1 MRSTVKLGLRLR
13 PIDVVLALFLFSSAT
28 KAELFYT
35 ASSSAVHDGF
45 INTAPTTCPVAQ
57 DGHTSNTFPWT
68 HNPTCVKAVL
78 SNASGEGLGIHQT
91 FCAYTNSNYNN
102 GRGISFVVT
111 PEVAATITS
120 ETFGLGVGGLDGQ
133 VGGEMGMW
141 EVKESKE
148 MGKGLFSRKDIA
160 AIFAGESLIIKTPVL
175 FVSKE
180 LLDTPSTS
188 RKQLVLHKAVEQLP
202 EETRVIVEDLAV
214 SRDGGVEDIVLT
226 NGITV
231 KWPWADEIPA
241 LLAVTPEVAR
251 INHACRPNA
260 LWRFNDYTLAFDV
273 FAIKNIKPGEEIT
286 LSYGFETR
294 SHRRRVKSIEANLG
308 FTCRCPL
315 CRANDTAIEE
325 SNDRLSEIKALKS
338 VLPSDQKDSPQLLGL
353 LPNLISI
360 LEEEDLHTEIPMY
373 EEILAYTWSS
383 FGIEDRAKY
392 WAGRAR
398 RHWAVIA
405 GKESWEQRRCGDLEN
420 DVKAHATWM
429 SWEGD
434 PWEGVGEGHP
444 WDEKEGHDHDHDH
457 DNNHSYKEQQHH
469 D

>member
-1 MRSTVKLGLRLR
+1 MGAAKRPACFSKDSPIFGIMKRGFGATV
-13 PIDVVLALFLFSSAT
+13 VTFLDIS
-28 KAELFYT
+28 LLPN
-35 ASSSAVHDGF
+35 VDG
-45 INTAPTTCPVAQ
+45 
-57 DGHTSNTFPWT
+57 D
-68 HNPTCVKAVL
+68 
-78 SNASGEGLGIHQT
+78 GLGFHQT
-91 FCAYTNSNYNN
+91 FCAYTNADYNN

-111 PEVAATITS
+111 PEVAASISS

-133 VGGEMGMW
+133 VGSEMGMW
-141 EVKESKE
+141 EVKETKE
-148 MGKGLFSRKDIA
+148 MGQGLFAREDVA

-175 FVSKE
+175 FVAKQ

-188 RKQLVLHKAVEQLP
+188 RRQLVLQKAVEQLP
-202 EETRVIVEDLAV
+202 EKTRTAVEKLAE
-214 SRDGGVEDIVLT
+214 SRDGGVKDMILT

-231 KWPWADEIPA
+231 KWPWADEVPE

-260 LWRFNDYTLAFDV
+260 LWRFNDYTLGFEV
-273 FAIKNIKPGEEIT
+273 FALKDIKPGEEIT
-286 LSYGFETR
+286 LSYGFESR

-315 CRANDTAIEE
+315 CSANETLIEQ

-353 LPNLISI
+353 LPNLIKN

-383 FGIEDRAKY
+383 FGIEVRAKY

-405 GKESWEQRRCGDLEN
+405 GKESWETKRCADLEN
-420 DVKAHATWM
+420 DVKAHASWM
-429 SWEGD
+429 SWDGED
-434 PWEGVGEGHP
+434 PWEGVGQGHP
-444 WDEKEGHDHDHDH
+444 WDEREGDDHDHDHDH
-457 DNNHSYKEQQHH
+457 SH
-469 D
+469 